1 LLLNCVGFTNTETKH
16 TSLSSTA
23 RRTSEACPACRAPMV
38 GTRPMV
44 LPDSLQA
51 FTTAFKSSF
60 VVIICIFLSN
70 IGSFCQ
76 KNVQSYDFF
85 CIYQNFFV
93 ILQWENVHTI
103 MKEPKRIL
111 FVSQEISPYLAEET
125 PIRLLNRQ
133 LPEYFQSHGYETR
146 TFMPKFG
153 EINER
158 RNQLHEV
165 IRLSGMN
172 LIIEDSDH
180 PLLIKVA
187 SIQSARIQIYF
198 IDNDDLFHRRKGVM
212 DEHGVEYA
220 DNDDRVIFFAR
231 GVIET
236 VKKLRWTPDIIVCS
250 GWMSALT
257 PLYLKR
263 AFNDEPFFSRSRIV
277 LSLNDNEYQKPFPTN
292 FTDKL
297 RINGI
302 SNTDVRSIAGFPV
315 GYEELMR
322 LAIDF
327 SDAIVYSTPQVN
339 QRLMNYAETK
349 GKPIL
354 PYQATE
360 NVSDTCARQWEFYQ
374 TLLDSNE

>member
-1 LLLNCVGFTNTETKH
+1 
-16 TSLSSTA
+16 
-23 RRTSEACPACRAPMV
+23 
-38 GTRPMV
+38 
-44 LPDSLQA
+44 
-51 FTTAFKSSF
+51 
-60 VVIICIFLSN
+60 
-70 IGSFCQ
+70 
-76 KNVQSYDFF
+76 
-85 CIYQNFFV
+85 
-93 ILQWENVHTI
+93 

-111 FVSQEISPYLAEET
+111 FISQEIFPYLAEET
-125 PIRLLNRQ
+125 PTRLLNRQ

-198 IDNDDLFHRRKGVM
+198 IDNDDLFHRRKGVA
-212 DEHGVEYA
+212 DEQGVEYA
-220 DNDDRVIFFAR
+220 DNDDRVIFYAR

-236 VKKLRWTPDIIVCS
+236 VKKLRWTPDVIVCS
-250 GWMSALT
+250 GWMSALA

-263 AFNDEPFFSRSRIV
+263 AFNDEPFFAKSKIV
-277 LSLNDNEYQKPFPTN
+277 LMVDDNEYQKPFSTA

-297 RINGI
+297 RIDGI
-302 SNTDVRSIAGFPV
+302 TNTDVRAIAGFPV

-327 SDAIVYSTPQVN
+327 SDAVVYATPKAN
-339 QRLMNYAETK
+339 QRLVNYADTK
-349 GKPIL
+349 NKPTL
-354 PYQATE
+354 PYIAEEEITE
-360 NVSDTCARQWEFYQ
+360 QCRRQWEFYQ
-374 TLLDSNE
+374 SLLETNE

>member
-1 LLLNCVGFTNTETKH
+1 MPFFFNMSNNFCNFV
-16 TSLSSTA
+16 A
-23 RRTSEACPACRAPMV
+23 R
-38 GTRPMV
+38 
-44 LPDSLQA
+44 
-51 FTTAFKSSF
+51 
-60 VVIICIFLSN
+60 
-70 IGSFCQ
+70 
-76 KNVQSYDFF
+76 KNVPT
-85 CIYQNFFV
+85 
-93 ILQWENVHTI
+93 L

-111 FVSQEISPYLAEET
+111 FISQEIYPYLAEET

-133 LPEYFQSHGYETR
+133 LPEYFQSHGFETR

-153 EINER
+153 DINER

-198 IDNDDLFHRRKGVM
+198 IDNDDLFHRRKGTV
-212 DEHGVEYA
+212 DENGAEYG
-220 DNDDRVIFFAR
+220 DNDDRVIFYAR

-236 VKKLRWTPDIIVCS
+236 VKKLRWTPDVIVCS
-250 GWMSALT
+250 GWMSALA

-263 AFNDEPFFSRSRIV
+263 AFNDEPFFANAKIV
-277 LSLNDNEYQKPFPTN
+277 LSLDDNEYQKPFPSK

-297 RINGI
+297 RLEGI
-302 SNTDVRSIAGFPV
+302 TNTDVRSIAGFSI

-322 LAIDF
+322 LAVDY
-327 SDAIVYSTPQVN
+327 SDAIVYATPKVN
-339 QRLMNYAETK
+339 QRVANYAETK

-354 PYQATE
+354 AYA
-360 NVSDTCARQWEFYQ
+360 DTADVVEASKRQWEFFQ
-374 TLLDSNE
+374 SLFGTETTGNE

>member
-1 LLLNCVGFTNTETKH
+1 
-16 TSLSSTA
+16 
-23 RRTSEACPACRAPMV
+23 
-38 GTRPMV
+38 
-44 LPDSLQA
+44 
-51 FTTAFKSSF
+51 
-60 VVIICIFLSN
+60 
-70 IGSFCQ
+70 
-76 KNVQSYDFF
+76 
-85 CIYQNFFV
+85 
-93 ILQWENVHTI
+93 

-111 FVSQEISPYLAEET
+111 FISQEICPYLAEET

-172 LIIEDSDH
+172 LIIEESDH

-198 IDNDDLFHRRKGVM
+198 IDNDDLFHRRKGVA
-212 DEHGVEYA
+212 DETGAEYA
-220 DNDDRVIFFAR
+220 DNDDRVIFYAR

-236 VKKLRWTPDIIVCS
+236 VKKLRWTPDIILCS
-250 GWMSALT
+250 GWMSALA
-257 PLYLKR
+257 PLYLKK
-263 AFNDEPFFSRSRIV
+263 AYSDEPFFANSKIV
-277 LSLNDNEYQKPFPTN
+277 LMLDDNEYKKPFPTN

-297 RINGI
+297 RIEGI
-302 SNTDVRSIAGFPV
+302 ANTDVRSLAGFPV

-327 SDAIVYSTPQVN
+327 SDAIVYASPNVN
-339 QRLMNYAETK
+339 QRLVNYAETK

-354 PYQATE
+354 TYQETE
-360 NVSDTCARQWEFYQ
+360 DLVAACQRQHEFYQ
-374 TLLDSNE
+374 TLLETNE

>member
-1 LLLNCVGFTNTETKH
+1 
-16 TSLSSTA
+16 
-23 RRTSEACPACRAPMV
+23 
-38 GTRPMV
+38 
-44 LPDSLQA
+44 
-51 FTTAFKSSF
+51 
-60 VVIICIFLSN
+60 
-70 IGSFCQ
+70 
-76 KNVQSYDFF
+76 
-85 CIYQNFFV
+85 
-93 ILQWENVHTI
+93 

-111 FVSQEISPYLAEET
+111 FISQEIYPYIAEET
-125 PIRLLNRQ
+125 PTRLLNRQ
-133 LPEYFQSHGYETR
+133 LPEFFQGHGFETR

-198 IDNDDLFHRRKGVM
+198 IDNDDLFHRRKGVK
-212 DEHGVEYA
+212 DENGVEYA
-220 DNDDRVIFFAR
+220 DNDDRVIFYAR

-236 VKKLRWTPDIIVCS
+236 VKKLRWTPDVIVCS
-250 GWMSALT
+250 GWMSALA

-263 AFNDEPFFSRSRIV
+263 AFNDEPFFAKSKIV
-277 LSLNDNEYQKPFPTN
+277 LSLDDNEYQQPFTTK
-292 FTDKL
+292 FADKL

-322 LAIDF
+322 LAVDF
-327 SDAIVYSTPQVN
+327 SDAIVYSTPKVN
-339 QRLMNYAETK
+339 QRIMNYAETK

-354 PYQATE
+354 PYEETE
-360 NVSDTCARQWEFYQ
+360 DLTAACKRQWEFYHQ
-374 TLLDSNE
+374 LLSEGKEENA

>member
-1 LLLNCVGFTNTETKH
+1 
-16 TSLSSTA
+16 
-23 RRTSEACPACRAPMV
+23 
-38 GTRPMV
+38 
-44 LPDSLQA
+44 
-51 FTTAFKSSF
+51 
-60 VVIICIFLSN
+60 
-70 IGSFCQ
+70 
-76 KNVQSYDFF
+76 
-85 CIYQNFFV
+85 
-93 ILQWENVHTI
+93 
-103 MKEPKRIL
+103 MKEQKRIL
-111 FVSQEISPYLAEET
+111 FISQEISPYLAEET

-133 LPEYFQSHGYETR
+133 LPEYFQSHGFVTR

-153 EINER
+153 DINER

-198 IDNDDLFHRRKGVM
+198 IDNDDLFHRRKGTK

-220 DNDDRVIFFAR
+220 DNDDRVIFYAR

-236 VKKLRWTPDIIVCS
+236 VKKLRWTPDIILCS
-250 GWMSALT
+250 GWMSALA

-263 AFNDEPFFSRSRIV
+263 AFNDEPFFANSKIV
-277 LSLNDNEYQKPFPTN
+277 LMLDNNEYEKPFPTA
-292 FTDKL
+292 FSDKL
-297 RINGI
+297 RIDGI

-327 SDAIVYSTPQVN
+327 SDAIVFAAPQVN
-339 QRLMNYAETK
+339 QRLVNYAETK

-354 PYQATE
+354 PYEQTE
-360 NVSDTCARQWEFYQ
+360 ELPEQCRRQWEFYH
-374 TLLDSNE
+374 TLLNPNE

>member
-1 LLLNCVGFTNTETKH
+1 
-16 TSLSSTA
+16 
-23 RRTSEACPACRAPMV
+23 M
-38 GTRPMV
+38 
-44 LPDSLQA
+44 
-51 FTTAFKSSF
+51 
-60 VVIICIFLSN
+60 
-70 IGSFCQ
+70 
-76 KNVQSYDFF
+76 
-85 CIYQNFFV
+85 
-93 ILQWENVHTI
+93 
-103 MKEPKRIL
+103 
-111 FVSQEISPYLAEET
+111 
-125 PIRLLNRQ
+125 LNRQ
-133 LPEYFQSHGYETR
+133 LPEYFQAHGFETR

-198 IDNDDLFHRRKGVM
+198 IDNDDLFHRRKGVKN
-212 DEHGVEYA
+212 EKGVEYA

-250 GWMSALT
+250 GWMSALA

-263 AFNDEPFFSRSRIV
+263 AFNDEPFFAKTKVV
-277 LSLNDNEYQKPFPTN
+277 LSLDNNEYTNPFPTK
-292 FTDKL
+292 FADKL
-297 RINGI
+297 RINGV

-327 SDAIVYSTPQVN
+327 SDAIVFVSPDVN
-339 QRLMNYAETK
+339 QRVVNYAETK

-354 PYQATE
+354 PYQPTE
-360 NVSDTCARQWEFYQ
+360 DVTEASKLQWDFYQ
-374 TLLDSNE
+374 KLLSEE

>member
-1 LLLNCVGFTNTETKH
+1 
-16 TSLSSTA
+16 
-23 RRTSEACPACRAPMV
+23 
-38 GTRPMV
+38 
-44 LPDSLQA
+44 
-51 FTTAFKSSF
+51 
-60 VVIICIFLSN
+60 
-70 IGSFCQ
+70 
-76 KNVQSYDFF
+76 
-85 CIYQNFFV
+85 
-93 ILQWENVHTI
+93 

-111 FVSQEISPYLAEET
+111 FISQEISPYLAEQT
-125 PIRLLNRQ
+125 PIRSLNRQ

-172 LIIEDSDH
+172 LIIEESDH

-198 IDNDDLFHRRKGVM
+198 IDNDDLFHRRKGVT
-212 DEHGVEYA
+212 DEHGAEYP

-236 VKKLRWTPDIIVCS
+236 VKKLRWTPDVIVCS
-250 GWMSALT
+250 GWMSALA

-263 AFNDEPFFSRSRIV
+263 AFNDEPFFANSKIA
-277 LSLNDNEYQKPFPTN
+277 LMLDDNEYQKPFPTA

-297 RINGI
+297 RIDGI

-327 SDAIVYSTPQVN
+327 SDAIVFAAPRVN
-339 QRLMNYAETK
+339 QRLVNYAETK

-354 PYQATE
+354 TYAETE
-360 NVSDTCARQWEFYQ
+360 DLNETCSRQWTFYQ
-374 TLLDSNE
+374 TLLAGNE